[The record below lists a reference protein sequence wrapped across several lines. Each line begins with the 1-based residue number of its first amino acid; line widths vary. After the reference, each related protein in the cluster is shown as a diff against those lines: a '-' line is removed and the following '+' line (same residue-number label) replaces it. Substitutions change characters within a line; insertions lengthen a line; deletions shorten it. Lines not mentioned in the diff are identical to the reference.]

1 MATIIMSGVKIN
13 NNLSNAEIEKM
24 AKGLGMNYPS
34 EFKVINK
41 DVSK

>member
-1 MATIIMSGVKIN
+1 MTSIKIN
-13 NNLSNAEIEKM
+13 TNLSSTEIENK
-24 AKGLGMNYPS
+24 ARALGMEYPS